1 MSYLTGFLTAQVG
14 NLAGDI
20 HILNAKIRELRAYR
34 EEDAQTIVDQA
45 FAIEQ
50 WSMHHAAEKK
60 LRIALMDELDS
71 VYGKDKNPFRKQA
84 YTDPEAMRIP
94 SGDQKGQVVTKADHI
109 YLSKCADVFKK
120 NFAGKFKIAKNWKE
134 MLHDRI
140 SY

>member
-1 MSYLTGFLTAQVG
+1 MGYLTGYLRAETNNLT
-14 NLAGDI
+14 GDI
-20 HILNAKIRELRAYR
+20 HVLNAKIRELRSLR
-34 EEDAQTIVDQA
+34 EEDAQTIADKILAV
-45 FAIEQ
+45 EQ

-60 LRIALMDELDS
+60 LRIALMEELDN

-94 SGDQKGQVVTKADHI
+94 SGDRKGEIVTKADHI

-120 NFAGKFKIAKNWKE
+120 HFVGKFKVAKNWKE